1 MQFSIASYSFHR
13 ELQSGR
19 QDMFKYITDCKELG
33 CTQLDPWNS
42 HLAPLVAEDEQIRA
56 SSNPTQATFSAAGLE
71 YVDRVKAAAQAV
83 GLPFGCLAADGSHV
97 WEPTKEERDANRAC
111 AYRWLDVAKR
121 LGAESL
127 RTDTGGKAE
136 LPDDMFAIITEGLQ
150 DIVDKG
156 KALGVRVSIENHW
169 GASNI
174 PANVVRV
181 LDAVDG
187 LTLLFDSRNWA
198 KGTREEGWEIGVPRA
213 RDVHIDLFR
222 TAEDTPNLEADIER
236 LIKRLVKSGYNGCW
250 GIEVIPPDDD
260 EYGAIRKTMA
270 FIEKTVA
277 SVESK

>member
-1 MQFSIASYSFHR
+1 MRFSIASYSFHR

-19 QDMFKYITDCKELG
+19 QDMFKYITGCKELG

-56 SSNPTQATFSAAGLE
+56 SSNPNQATFSAAGLE
-71 YVDRVKAAAQAV
+71 YVARVKEAAVAA
-83 GLPFGCLAADGSHV
+83 GLPFGCVAADGSHV
-97 WEPTKEERDANRAC
+97 WEPTKEARDANRAC
-111 AYRWLDVAKR
+111 AYRWLDVAHR
-121 LGAESL
+121 LGAESM

-136 LPDDMFAIITEGLQ
+136 LPDDMFAIIKEGLQ

-174 PANVVRV
+174 PQNVVRV
-181 LDAVDG
+181 LDAVNG

-198 KGTREEGWEIGVPRA
+198 KGTREAGWEIGIPRA
-213 RDVHIDLFR
+213 KDVHIDLFR

-236 LIKRLVKSGYNGCW
+236 LIKMLVKSGYNGCW
-250 GIEVIPPDDD
+250 GIEVIPPDGD
-260 EYGAIRKTMA
+260 EYGAVRKTMA

-277 SVESK
+277 ASS